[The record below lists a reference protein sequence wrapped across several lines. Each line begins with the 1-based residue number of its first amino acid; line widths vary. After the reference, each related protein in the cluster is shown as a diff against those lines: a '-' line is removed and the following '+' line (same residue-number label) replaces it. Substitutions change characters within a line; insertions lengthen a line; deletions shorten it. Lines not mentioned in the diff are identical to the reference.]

1 MRRPAH
7 LLITIARDARRL
19 RKSGG
24 ERLRRGAADL
34 GEQGERV
41 GARGFQLCGGAGG
54 IEPCG
59 RIRLQE
65 QCVFRQLARVGAPA
79 PGREHALVD
88 RDEAPERAQAVQVL
102 AAARKPVEDA
112 GRVRGEAVAL
122 EDVERFCGGVH
133 GMDGHDAARARLR
146 GAGGHDAVEGAELR
160 RARRCMGA
168 REVEPD
174 FAHEFVGGGL
184 GGRPR
189 SRLLAG
195 RARLDAPGMEPG
207 SDTHVGCRGEALA
220 RCRVLGRC
228 ERGVEQGDT
237 ALPYGGCDFW
247 AVRHVAQVA
256 VHVDEAIAPAGGA
269 SSPEGFA
276 FPRTSDGASAR
287 PPASRAA
294 ALTPCRPCVRP
305 ACPFV
310 RRRAWR
316 APRWCRR
323 PRRRPRA
330 TAGLLPRAS
339 AP

>member
-7 LLITIARDARRL
+7 LLITIARDARSSPQER
-19 RKSGG
+19 GQ
-24 ERLRRGAADL
+24 RLRRGAADL

-41 GARGFQLCGGAGG
+41 GERGFQLCGGAGG

-102 AAARKPVEDA
+102 AAARKQVEDA

-174 FAHEFVGGGL
+174 FAH
-184 GGRPR
+184 
-189 SRLLAG
+189 A
-195 RARLDAPGMEPG
+195 
-207 SDTHVGCRGEALA
+207 
-220 RCRVLGRC
+220 
-228 ERGVEQGDT
+228 
-237 ALPYGGCDFW
+237 
-247 AVRHVAQVA
+247 AVFS
-256 VHVDEAIAPAGGA
+256 PAGPA
-269 SSPEGFA
+269 SMRQGWSPEA
-276 FPRTSDGASAR
+276 TRTLGAAAKRSHAAGYSDGASVAS
-287 PPASRAA
+287 SRAIPRCRTA
-294 ALTPCRPCVRP
+294 AATSG
-305 ACPFV
+305 PFAMWLRWQCMST
-310 RRRAWR
+310 RR
-316 APRWCRR
+316 
-323 PRRRPRA
+323 
-330 TAGLLPRAS
+330 
-339 AP
+339 